1 MNIAIWNAGLISKP
15 FCQFITQINKNVN
28 IFVICSTDYEK
39 NAIEKELNGRIIKAI
54 SITNIYSRNTVQT
67 RKDDLSIILKKA
79 ELNEQR
85 YDTTIIDI
93 IKTDRHIGRGF
104 VKGGWYPR
112 SSLSEDVQYIDS
124 VNIVNNAIDF
134 FDDFFTENKIN
145 ALLLEVA
152 SLNTKVACV
161 VARSKDIK
169 IRIPHPSRVGE
180 GYFFSENEFIEYPNL
195 FLDYKKNIS
204 NLKEGVAEKEFLN
217 GESYK
222 LARTEISSYLEY
234 KSLFFTLK
242 SMANQV
248 LVHIYKKLIGNNKYS
263 SYYIYDRLRVVWGY
277 YRGIKIE
284 NKKQYSKFDEYQNEN
299 YIFYPMQLEPES
311 AVMVM
316 TPEFDSQEH
325 LIHLVASNL
334 PVGWKL
340 VIKEHPLALGTRPKG
355 FIERTG
361 SYPNVEFV
369 NPHDSAMMWYK
380 SSRAV
385 AMING
390 TVGYEAAFDG
400 IPVISFGHHNFISML
415 DYVFEVDSHMTA
427 REAIFKISIK
437 NIADKKE
444 RNLHGYA
451 LKMALKENSFTLDAN
466 SYYTNKVSINEMQ
479 YFIDQLFKRIS

>member
-263 SYYIYDRLRVVWGY
+263 SYYIYDRLRVVWILS
-277 YRGIKIE
+277 R
-284 NKKQYSKFDEYQNEN
+284 
-299 YIFYPMQLEPES
+299 
-311 AVMVM
+311 
-316 TPEFDSQEH
+316 
-325 LIHLVASNL
+325 
-334 PVGWKL
+334 
-340 VIKEHPLALGTRPKG
+340 
-355 FIERTG
+355 
-361 SYPNVEFV
+361 
-369 NPHDSAMMWYK
+369 YK
-380 SSRAV
+380 
-385 AMING
+385 N
-390 TVGYEAAFDG
+390 
-400 IPVISFGHHNFISML
+400 
-415 DYVFEVDSHMTA
+415 
-427 REAIFKISIK
+427 
-437 NIADKKE
+437 
-444 RNLHGYA
+444 
-451 LKMALKENSFTLDAN
+451 
-466 SYYTNKVSINEMQ
+466 
-479 YFIDQLFKRIS
+479 